1 MEGGFSYGDIMSLS
15 NLITGGEKEDTE
27 NHFYSNETQSTLN
40 PGNIV
45 GGDKKKS
52 KKI

>member
-40 PGNIV
+40 PGILLEAI
-45 GGDKKKS
+45 KKRDS
-52 KKI
+52 KT